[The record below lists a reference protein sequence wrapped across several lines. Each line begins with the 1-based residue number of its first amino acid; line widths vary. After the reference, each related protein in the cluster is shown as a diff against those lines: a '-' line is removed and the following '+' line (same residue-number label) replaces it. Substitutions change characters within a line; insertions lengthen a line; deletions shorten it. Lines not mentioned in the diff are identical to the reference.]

1 MAESRFAALVL
12 RIRTPAIAT
21 QAGIRF
27 GWVVVLECS
36 AIGLTDVE
44 GNVVHRTNSLF
55 KAVEKRD
62 KSVDGAKIRL
72 S

>member
-1 MAESRFAALVL
+1 
-12 RIRTPAIAT
+12 
-21 QAGIRF
+21 
-27 GWVVVLECS
+27 
-36 AIGLTDVE
+36 VE